1 VEKRASRDGWMVSAV
16 AVLLVLLASCGGASA
31 SGETDGSDKS
41 DNPFVGDWEVVH
53 GNGMGGYIVAGNL
66 AVFRPDGT
74 MNVGKDA
81 GRYEVQED
89 GRARVMLPDET
100 VFAYPPVGGE
110 LRLEREVYGIIQA
123 AILRPYEEVPITR
136 ENLIGTW
143 DMDNDRSHWSDNTHP
158 SEITFTADGVES
170 ENCEQDETNVAVLW
184 CTERLPFSGLGTKTE
199 KSREEIVGLTRNILY
214 MASRPHPVPYA
225 RIAP

>member
-1 VEKRASRDGWMVSAV
+1 MEMKRTQTRISSISLLLL
-16 AVLLVLLASCGGASA
+16 VLLVAMLLASCGGAS
-31 SGETDGSDKS
+31 GETDRSDRS
-41 DNPFVGDWEVVH
+41 DNPFVGDWVVVH
-53 GNGMGGYIVAGNL
+53 SNGWGGQIEAGNL
-66 AVFRPDGT
+66 VVFRPDGT
-74 MNVGKDA
+74 MNAGKDA

-110 LRLEREVYGIIQA
+110 LRLEREIYGTIQA
-123 AILRPYEEVPITR
+123 ATLRPYYGELPITR

-143 DMDNDRSHWSDNTHP
+143 DKDNYTTSSTKYHP
-158 SEITFTADGVES
+158 YKITFTADGVES

-184 CTERLPFSGLGTKTE
+184 CTDRTE
-199 KSREEIVGLTRNILY
+199 PWEKDKSRKEIVGLTRNILY
-214 MASRPHPVPYA
+214 MASAYDPVPYV